1 MLRIALVGTLALA
14 ASSAAVAQNM
24 DIIRTDNIQ
33 NTLQLRIKNT
43 QFVRA
48 HPSFVWFVFPFEG
61 TPDYNYG
68 YAQTSPC
75 MFGRTPI
82 VGNAVYNRI
91 LFQNANVL
99 TSFFGN
105 ASNHTFQKAPPGL
118 FALVGPVEFWTQ
130 YNSSG
135 LGQKNIVF
143 NAAPTAALSGPSANL
158 SATLTTLTI
167 GPALLPRW
175 RVTGFFIDQNGI
187 NNVNLI
193 TPIGGISFATFL
205 NVAPQN
211 FTMPLARLNV
221 PLGRLTQ
228 QPSRI
233 TSAFFK
239 AYYELR
245 LQ

>member
-1 MLRIALVGTLALA
+1 MLRIALVGSLALLT
-14 ASSAAVAQNM
+14 SSAAVAQNV
-24 DIIRTDNIQ
+24 DIIRSDNIQ
-33 NTLQLRIKNT
+33 NTLQLRIRNT

-48 HPSFVWFVFPFEG
+48 HPSLVWFVFPFEA

-75 MFGRTPI
+75 MFGRKPVI
-82 VGNAVYNRI
+82 GNAVYNRI
-91 LFQNANVL
+91 FYRNANVV
-99 TSFFGN
+99 TSFYGN
-105 ASNHTFQKAPPGL
+105 ASNHTFQKAPREQ
-118 FALVGPVEFWTQ
+118 FSLVGPVEFWAM

-135 LGQKNIVF
+135 LGQKDIVF
-143 NAAPTAALSGPSANL
+143 ASPPTAQLSGPSANL
-158 SATLTTLTI
+158 SATLTSSII
-167 GPALLPRW
+167 GQARLPRY
-175 RVTGFFIDQNGI
+175 RVTGFYIDQQGI

-193 TPIGGISFATFL
+193 TPIGGISFNTFL

-211 FTMPLARLNV
+211 FSMPLAKLTV
-221 PLGRLTQ
+221 PLGRVLQ
-228 QPSRI
+228 QPRAI

>member
-1 MLRIALVGTLALA
+1 MLRIALAGMLALT
-14 ASSAAVAQNM
+14 ASSAATAQNM
-24 DIIRTDNIQ
+24 DIIRTDNLQ
-33 NTLQLRIKNT
+33 NTLQLRIRNT
-43 QFVRA
+43 QFVCA
-48 HPSFVWFVFPFEG
+48 HPSLVWLVFPFEA

-68 YAQTSPC
+68 YAQTCPTI
-75 MFGRTPI
+75 FGRTPVI
-82 VGNAVYNRI
+82 GNAVYNRI
-91 LFQNANVL
+91 LYRNANVV

-105 ASNHTFQKAPPGL
+105 ASNHTFQKAPPGI
-118 FALVGPVEFWTQ
+118 FNLVGPVEFWAA

-135 LGQKNIVF
+135 LGQKNIIF
-143 NAAPTAALSGPSANL
+143 NAAPTAVLSGPSANL
-158 SATLTTLTI
+158 SATLTTSTI
-167 GPALLPRW
+167 GPALLPRY

-211 FTMPLARLNV
+211 FSMPLARLNV